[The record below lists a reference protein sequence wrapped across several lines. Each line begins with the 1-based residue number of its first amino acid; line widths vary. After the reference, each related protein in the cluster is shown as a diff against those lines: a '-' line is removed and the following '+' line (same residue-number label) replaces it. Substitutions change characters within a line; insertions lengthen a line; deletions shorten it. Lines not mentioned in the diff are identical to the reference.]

1 MKKIY
6 KITGCTTDVHEESY
20 KDGEG
25 VLCNIWSIWSICDT
39 NAPLELKEYPS
50 LKELLTEVGEKYLI
64 LPYKQKAEEIE
75 KYWFQKETDLK
86 DELRFDNDC
95 MVDVYNRRIDDND
108 LAKWKNGKMKLY
120 NAHTVLYVKAF
131 LVEDVKLEDME
142 KDVKDLK
149 IEYC

>member
-6 KITGCTTDVHEESY
+6 KITGCTTDVHEDSY

-25 VLCNIWSIWSICDT
+25 AFCNNWSIRET

-75 KYWFQKETDLK
+75 KYWFHFEDPDLK

-95 MVDVYNRRIDDND
+95 MVDVNNERIDDDD
-108 LAKWKNGKMKLY
+108 LAKWKKGKMKLY

-142 KDVKDLK
+142 KDANDLK